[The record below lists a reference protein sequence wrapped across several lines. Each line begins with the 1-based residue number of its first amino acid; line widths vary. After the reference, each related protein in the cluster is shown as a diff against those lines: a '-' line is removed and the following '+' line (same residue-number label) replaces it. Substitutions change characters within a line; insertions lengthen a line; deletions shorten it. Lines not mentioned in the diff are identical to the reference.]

1 MRSGGYGGEGVT
13 GVARSAPTSN
23 SSFCTRDSRF
33 AMPAGRSPKVIATPM
48 AQLASSTSAYAARR
62 ESVLAVRLPSPS
74 AVVPSS
80 PVRV

>member
-1 MRSGGYGGEGVT
+1 MRSGGYGGDSLT
-13 GVARSAPTSN
+13 GLQRSAPTSN
-23 SSFCTRDSRF
+23 SSFCTLDSSA
-33 AMPAGRSPKVIATPM
+33 AMPGGRSPKVIAIPI
-48 AQLASSTSAYAARR
+48 AQLASSTSAYAASR